1 MSIGERKVTTPDRLP
16 AWAAEQVP
24 IGMDDA
30 ATVLGVSRRYLVDV
44 LRDHPHFERRGVKKV
59 FYPEHIAGLREAL
72 RQRVAMGAPE
82 RSPQAALDPMPDR
95 AFERAIAL
103 AQGGRRK

>member
-1 MSIGERKVTTPDRLP
+1 MSAGERKGTTPDRLP

-59 FYPEHIAGLREAL
+59 FYPEHISRLREAL
-72 RQRVAMGAPE
+72 HQQGAVEAPD
-82 RSPQAALDPMPDR
+82 RSPQAALDPVADR
-95 AFERAIAL
+95 DFERAMAL
-103 AQGGRRK
+103 ARGRSW